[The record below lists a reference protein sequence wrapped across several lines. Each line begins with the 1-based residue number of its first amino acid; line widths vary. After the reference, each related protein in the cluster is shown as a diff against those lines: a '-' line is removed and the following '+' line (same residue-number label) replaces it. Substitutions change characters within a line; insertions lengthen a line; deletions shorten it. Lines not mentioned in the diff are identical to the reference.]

1 MAASAAAAAALI
13 ENRVGRS
20 DGPMTGEDAKRLQAI
35 KQHEAEQLAK
45 AESINSFN
53 SLLDSIGDGAGN

>member
-1 MAASAAAAAALI
+1 
-13 ENRVGRS
+13 
-20 DGPMTGEDAKRLQAI
+20 MTGEDAKRLQAI